1 MVYWVCISNACAGCV
16 EMTKAVWSAV
26 TVPDLGSGTVDS
38 ADVAHVRGALR
49 CDFVRLLRRVGFGT
63 RARAG
68 RRHPS
73 ARYCLG
79 YTAAAVVDAQVIA
92 PFCPVI
98 RHLLTLRRNLVEI
111 A

>member
-1 MVYWVCISNACAGCV
+1 MAKVA
-16 EMTKAVWSAV
+16 WSAA
-26 TVPDLGSGTVDS
+26 TVKGLRSGTADS
-38 ADVAHVRGALR
+38 ANVVHVRGALR

-68 RRHPS
+68 RRHPI